1 MATRDEQ
8 AIDEEAIQWFVL
20 LRDEDASDDDRSRF
34 REWLAA
40 SPDHARAWREVERM
54 WSGLDPVAEP
64 AKAEEPSR
72 SPLPGP
78 GLPEPDSPEPA
89 SNVVALQPR
98 SARPGRGWRGGA
110 IAATILIAV
119 AVGWQLAPVG
129 LFSDYRSGIGER
141 RVVLLDDGS
150 RVELGTESALDVD
163 FSDGRRGVTLV
174 AGEAFFTVAKDP
186 ARPFVVAAGQGEVAV
201 LGTAFNVRLHDD
213 ATVAVVESV
222 VAVSAAADMGV
233 RVSEGQMV
241 HFGPNGVSA
250 VEEAD
255 LDRIVAWRSDRIV
268 FRDAPLAQVVAELQR
283 YRRDRIQIIGS
294 GISDKRVTA
303 VFDTRRLD
311 AALDTI
317 AQSLGL
323 RITHVAGVF
332 TAITGG

>member
-1 MATRDEQ
+1 
-8 AIDEEAIQWFVL
+8 
-20 LRDEDASDDDRSRF
+20 
-34 REWLAA
+34 
-40 SPDHARAWREVERM
+40 
-54 WSGLDPVAEP
+54 
-64 AKAEEPSR
+64 
-72 SPLPGP
+72 
-78 GLPEPDSPEPA
+78 
-89 SNVVALQPR
+89 
-98 SARPGRGWRGGA
+98 
-110 IAATILIAV
+110 
-119 AVGWQLAPVG
+119 
-129 LFSDYRSGIGER
+129 
-141 RVVLLDDGS
+141 
-150 RVELGTESALDVD
+150 
-163 FSDGRRGVTLV
+163 
-174 AGEAFFTVAKDP
+174 
-186 ARPFVVAAGQGEVAV
+186 
-201 LGTAFNVRLHDD
+201 
-213 ATVAVVESV
+213 
-222 VAVSAAADMGV
+222 
-233 RVSEGQMV
+233 MV